1 MKGEVRNPT
10 TVWLLAL
17 VTCGLY
23 GMYFYYTMGNEL
35 KNYLGK
41 EDINPVMDIVI
52 GLALLPLHV
61 LPADQVREVHLRGAE
76 RAGTPNAEDKG
87 VMFLL
92 FMFLCGWGYAKMQEE
107 LNRSGKRAEARRRR
121 SDRPPLS

>member
-23 GMYFYYTMGNEL
+23 GLYWYYTMGNEL

-41 EDINPVMDIVI
+41 EDLNPVMDIVI
-52 GLALLPLHV
+52 GLVCGLYMLYMPIKYGKIIQEA
-61 LPADQVREVHLRGAE
+61 QM
-76 RAGTPNAEDKG
+76 RAGVPNPEDQG
-87 VMFLL
+87 VKFLL
-92 FMFLCGWGYAKMQEE
+92 FMFLCSYGYAKMQEE
-107 LNRSGKRAEARRRR
+107 LNRIWEAGGGA
-121 SDRPPLS
+121 PATF

>member
-10 TVWLLAL
+10 TVWILAL

-23 GMYFYYTMGNEL
+23 GWYFYYTMGNEL

-52 GLALLPLHV
+52 SLFCFLYAFYLPIKYGKFIYE
-61 LPADQVREVHLRGAE
+61 AQQ
-76 RAGTPNAEDKG
+76 RAGIPNAEDQG
-87 VMFLL
+87 VKFLL
-92 FMFLCGWGYAKMQEE
+92 FMFLCSWGYAKMQEE
-107 LNRSGKRAEARRRR
+107 LNKIWEAGGGA
-121 SDRPPLS
+121 PATF